1 MILHNSH
8 RRSAATAVEMAFIAP
23 VFLLLVF
30 ALVIG
35 GMGMF
40 RYNQVAHLAREA
52 TRYASVRGMDYAR
65 ATGKPAATQTSIY
78 DEAVRPNAL
87 ALDPNALS
95 CTVTWDKSN
104 YPRYVAADRTVH
116 RNYVSVTVSYQ
127 WGPEL
132 PLIGAITLTS
142 TSTLPVYH

>member
-1 MILHNSH
+1 MIQRNSH
-8 RRSAATAVEMAFIAP
+8 RRPAASAVEMAFVAP

-30 ALVIG
+30 ILVIG

-52 TRYASVRGMDYAR
+52 TRYAAVRGMDYAR
-65 ATGKPAATQTSIY
+65 ATGKPAATPTSIY
-78 DEAVRPNAL
+78 QEAVRPNAA

-95 CTVTWDKSN
+95 CTVTWDRSN
-104 YPRYVAADRTVH
+104 YPRYVAPDRTVH
-116 RNYVSVTVSYQ
+116 RNYVTVTVQYQ
-127 WGPEL
+127 WVPEL
-132 PLIGAITLTS
+132 PWIGAINLSS

>member
-1 MILHNSH
+1 VILRNPN

-23 VFLLLVF
+23 VFLLLIF

-35 GMGMF
+35 GLGMF

-52 TRYASVRGMDYAR
+52 TRYASVRGMDYQR
-65 ATGKPAATQTSIY
+65 ATGKPAATQTTIY
-78 DEAVRPNAL
+78 QDAVRPNAL
-87 ALDPNALS
+87 TLDPNALT
-95 CTVTWDKSN
+95 CTVTWDRSN

-116 RNYVSVTVSYQ
+116 RNYVTVTVTYQ
-127 WGPEL
+127 WVPEL